1 MFDSQNL
8 ITSNMPKGAK
18 EGHERNDYRLYFPS
32 FFLFPTLPPFH
43 VPFTGWINIHDV
55 VDDDDDDDDEGYDN
69 GGGDDDDNDDDDDD
83 DVEVNASKS

>member
-1 MFDSQNL
+1 
-8 ITSNMPKGAK
+8 MPKGAK

-43 VPFTGWINIHDV
+43 VPFTGWNNIHDV
-55 VDDDDDDDDEGYDN
+55 VDDDDDDDDGEGYDN

>member
-1 MFDSQNL
+1 
-8 ITSNMPKGAK
+8 MPKGAK

-55 VDDDDDDDDEGYDN
+55 VDDDDEGYDN
-69 GGGDDDDNDDDDDD
+69 GGGDDDDNDDDDY
-83 DVEVNASKS
+83 VEVNASKS